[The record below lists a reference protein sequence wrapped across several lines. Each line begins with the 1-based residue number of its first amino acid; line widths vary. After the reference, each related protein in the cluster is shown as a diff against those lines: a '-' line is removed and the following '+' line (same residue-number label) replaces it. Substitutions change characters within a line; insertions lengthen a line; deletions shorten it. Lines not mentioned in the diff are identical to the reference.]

1 MTRYPSRRNRVHSA
15 SRVRLSLTALATAVL
30 TLVAVPLGITT
41 SSAGAEPTESVATT
55 YAPSSSHPFSD
66 PVWLPL
72 RTPGRISCVRTNCL
86 SGGGDYHGYWAIDF
100 LGQRGDPIYAAGAG
114 ALHIGANDRTC
125 STSSS
130 QSDGVWVWVDHGGG
144 RVTKYT
150 HLDSIVATDGQLV
163 TPATIIGRM
172 GHWGDVAP
180 CTTNY
185 LHFEV
190 REQGVTGPRVDPKS
204 LLACTQSSGRVS
216 LPGVFDGASSFD
228 ALPKLA
234 YTTPTATSS
243 CIGDLWN
250 QTPARPSVSASRAP
264 SSAKLSWGTPPAGT
278 TSVRVA
284 TQLWSPSVGR
294 WNASTYTTL
303 TGAPTGTTIAGLTN
317 GRTYRMFVTH
327 KNSAGYSAW
336 SSPRTVVPATV
347 PSVPKAPRFLTSP
360 TRDYVHYGWYK
371 STDNGA
377 AVTRYTTQV
386 RCYKVDR
393 YLSWTTRT
401 TDAST
406 YYYNHRGLTGYAT
419 CQVRVRAENA
429 MGASAWSTVST
440 IKKAR

>member
-1 MTRYPSRRNRVHSA
+1 M
-15 SRVRLSLTALATAVL
+15 LAAGVA
-30 TLVAVPLGITT
+30 LVAAPFGVAAQ
-41 SSAGAEPTESVATT
+41 SAGAAPLGATALVSD
-55 YAPSSSHPFSD
+55 YAPSSAHPFSE
-66 PVWLPL
+66 PIWLPL
-72 RTPGRISCVRTNCL
+72 RNSTGISCVKTNCL
-86 SGGGDYHGYWAIDF
+86 NGGGDYHGYWAIDF

-114 ALHIGANDRTC
+114 ILHIGSNDRTC

-130 QSDGVWVWVDHGGG
+130 QSDGVWVWVEHGGG

-150 HLDSIVATDGQLV
+150 HLDSVVATEGQLV
-163 TPATIIGRM
+163 TPTTVIGRM

-204 LLACTQSSGRVS
+204 LLACTESSGRVS

-250 QTPARPSVSASRAP
+250 QTPARPTVSASRAP

-360 TRDYVHYGWYK
+360 TRDYVHYGWWK

-377 AVTRYTTQV
+377 PVTRYTTQV
-386 RCYKVDR
+386 RCYKLDR
-393 YLSWTTRT
+393 YLSWATRT

-419 CQVRVRAENA
+419 CQVRVRGENA

>member
-1 MTRYPSRRNRVHSA
+1 VSLQLVAVLAAGVALVAAPFGVAIQSA
-15 SRVRLSLTALATAVL
+15 GAAPLHAAAAPLGATAV
-30 TLVAVPLGITT
+30 VAD
-41 SSAGAEPTESVATT
+41 
-55 YAPSSSHPFSD
+55 YAPSAAHPFSE
-66 PVWLPL
+66 PIWLPL
-72 RTPGRISCVRTNCL
+72 RNSTGISCVRTNCL

-114 ALHIGANDRTC
+114 ILHIGANERTC
-125 STSSS
+125 GTSTT
-130 QSDGVWVWVDHGGG
+130 QSAGVWVWVDHGGG

-150 HLDSIVATDGQLV
+150 HLDSVVATEGQLV
-163 TPATIIGRM
+163 TPTTVIGRM

-190 REQGVTGPRVDPKS
+190 REQGVTGPRVDPRTLS
-204 LLACTQSSGRVS
+204 VCTESGGKVS
-216 LPGVFDGASSFD
+216 LPGALNGATSFD

-234 YTTPTATSS
+234 YRTPTSTSS
-243 CIGDLWN
+243 CITDVWN
-250 QTPARPSVSASRAP
+250 QTPVQPTLSAVRAP
-264 SSAKLSWGTPPAGT
+264 SSAKLSWSTPPAGT
-278 TSVRVA
+278 TSVRIA

-294 WNASTYTTL
+294 WNAVTTYTTL
-303 TGAPTGTTIAGLTN
+303 TGAPTSTTLAGLTN
-317 GRTYRMFVTH
+317 GRTYRMFVSH
-327 KNSAGYSAW
+327 KNAAGYSAW
-336 SSPRTVVPATV
+336 SAPKTVIPATV
-347 PSVPKAPRFLTSP
+347 PSVPKSPRYLTSP

-386 RCYKVDR
+386 RCYKLDR
-393 YLSWTTRT
+393 YLPWVTAT
-401 TDAST
+401 TDGAT

-419 CQVRVRAENA
+419 CQVRVRAENG